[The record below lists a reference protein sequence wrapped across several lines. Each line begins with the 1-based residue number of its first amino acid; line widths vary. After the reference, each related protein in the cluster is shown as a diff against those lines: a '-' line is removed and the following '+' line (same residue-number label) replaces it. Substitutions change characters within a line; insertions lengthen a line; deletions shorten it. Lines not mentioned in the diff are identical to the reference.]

1 MTEHLRMITLVFI
14 CEFWEVFKNTFF
26 IKHLWGTTYFVFIFS
41 ESIRRGFKSVRT
53 QFLSTESSITCNWQ
67 VQSWL
72 NFPMLNLAFDV
83 FLSTAFVK
91 QLEILRFLQFKYQN
105 VILLFALCFDTF
117 FLYKNQIFFHHG
129 NNNFLFWIYARTLQ
143 E

>member
-1 MTEHLRMITLVFI
+1 
-14 CEFWEVFKNTFF
+14 
-26 IKHLWGTTYFVFIFS
+26 
-41 ESIRRGFKSVRT
+41 
-53 QFLSTESSITCNWQ
+53 
-67 VQSWL
+67 
-72 NFPMLNLAFDV
+72 MLNLAFDV

-91 QLEILRFLQFKYQN
+91 QIEILRFLQFKYQN